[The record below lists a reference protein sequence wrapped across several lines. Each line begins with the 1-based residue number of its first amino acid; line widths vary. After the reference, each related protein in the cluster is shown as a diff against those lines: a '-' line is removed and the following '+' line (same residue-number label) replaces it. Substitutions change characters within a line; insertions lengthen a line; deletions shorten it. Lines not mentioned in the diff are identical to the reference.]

1 METLNTVL
9 PVLIYLLLAAL
20 LIILI
25 ILGIKLIKTVDRTNE
40 ILDNVEGKINSF
52 NAMFDAFDRVTASL
66 GTVSNKMIE
75 GINGL
80 VSRILKRKE
89 KIKEEKDDDIYE
101 QK

>member
-9 PVLIYLLLAAL
+9 PVLVYLLLSAL
-20 LIILI
+20 LVVLI

-52 NAMFDAFDRVTASL
+52 NGLFDVVDRFTDSL
-66 GTVSNKMIE
+66 GVVSGKMIE
-75 GINGL
+75 GITGL
-80 VSRILKRKE
+80 ISRIFKRKE

-101 QK
+101 

>member
-1 METLNTVL
+1 
-9 PVLIYLLLAAL
+9 
-20 LIILI
+20 
-25 ILGIKLIKTVDRTNE
+25 
-40 ILDNVEGKINSF
+40 
-52 NAMFDAFDRVTASL
+52 MFDAFDRVTASL